1 MMILNNEVFLPI
13 SANMLDME
21 NVIATSDDCTIP
33 LKRTSDN
40 KKCYDEMYR
49 YLGKGSGFMFDIMKS
64 QLNLVVRLNSI
75 GQFDFFVSADF
86 TEFRI
91 EEVDDD
97 FLSNHREK
105 MSVVLL
111 DEELSKIFPVLSG
124 LFGDE
129 PSIEDLRLQVV
140 DAIPKEH
147 MQDTMLFSEEIT
159 QKGYNSV
166 WVSQDFK
173 RCVLAFIEDVG
184 NKNGLVKAY
193 IY

>member
-40 KKCYDEMYR
+40 KKCYDNMYS
-49 YLGKGSGFMFDIMKS
+49 YLSKGAGFMFDIMKS